1 MGNRAKVIET
11 ITARLSMPRLQ
22 ISAILALTALSAFI
36 VSAVLLRLG
45 VTEMAFRYPV
55 AVIAGYVVFLLLLR
69 VWIYLNTEET
79 LGTADL
85 DGSGDLSL
93 AALDAIDD
101 IGVGGSSASGTFGGG
116 GDFAGAGAGGDWGD
130 AKAVVPVPV
139 GFSSGGGSS
148 SLSSGSG
155 SGGGLGSFDFD
166 LDEGLALLLVAVVL
180 IIAFS
185 AIIYVVWIAPILF
198 AELLVD
204 AAIVGSLYKPV
215 KNIERTHWLLTA
227 LKKTG
232 IPALIVLILFAI
244 AGFIMQAAVPE
255 AVTIGEFFNAVLG

>member
-45 VTEMAFRYPV
+45 VTEMALRYPV

-69 VWIYLNTEET
+69 VWIYLNTEER

-85 DGSGDLSL
+85 DGSGDLAL

-130 AKAVVPVPV
+130 AKAVVPMPV
-139 GFSSGGGSS
+139 GFSSGG
-148 SLSSGSG
+148 GSG

-204 AAIVGSLYKPV
+204 AAVVGSLYKPV
-215 KNIERTHWLLTA
+215 KNFERSHWLLTA

-232 IPALIVLILFAI
+232 IPALVVLLLFAI
-244 AGFIMQAAVPE
+244 AGLIMQAAVPE

>member
-1 MGNRAKVIET
+1 MGNRTKVIET

-45 VTEMAFRYPV
+45 VTEMALRYPV

-85 DGSGDLSL
+85 DGSGDLTL

-101 IGVGGSSASGTFGGG
+101 IGVGGSSGGTFGGG

-204 AAIVGSLYKPV
+204 AAVVGSLYKPV
-215 KNIERTHWLLTA
+215 KNIERSHWLLTA

-232 IPALIVLILFAI
+232 IPALVVLILFAI

>member
-1 MGNRAKVIET
+1 MGNRAKVINE

-22 ISAILALTALSAFI
+22 ISAMLALTAFSAFI

-45 VTEMAFRYPV
+45 VTEMALRYPI
-55 AVIAGYVVFLLLLR
+55 AVIAGYVVFLILLR
-69 VWIYLNTEET
+69 VWIYLNTEEE
-79 LGTADL
+79 LGAPDL
-85 DGSGDLSL
+85 DGSGDVTL
-93 AALDAIDD
+93 AVLDAVDD
-101 IGVGGSSASGTFGGG
+101 VSIGGSSGGTFGGG

-148 SLSSGSG
+148 SLSAGSG

-204 AAIVGSLYKPV
+204 AAVVGSLYKPV
-215 KNIERTHWLLTA
+215 KNIERSHWLLTA

-232 IPALIVLILFAI
+232 IPALVVLILFAI

-255 AVTIGEFFNAVLG
+255 AVTIGEFFRAVLG

>member
-45 VTEMAFRYPV
+45 VTEMALRYPV

-85 DGSGDLSL
+85 DGSGDLTL

-116 GDFAGAGAGGDWGD
+116 GDLPEPVRERLGD
-130 AKAVVPVPV
+130 AKAVVQCRSAFF
-139 GFSSGGGSS
+139 GRRIF
-148 SLSSGSG
+148 LAFQRF
-155 SGGGLGSFDFD
+155 GLGRRAGAST
-166 LDEGLALLLVAVVL
+166 LTLMKALLLVAVVL

-204 AAIVGSLYKPV
+204 AAVVGSLYRPV
-215 KNIERTHWLLTA
+215 KNIERSHWLLTA

-232 IPALIVLILFAI
+232 IPALVVLILFAI

>member
-45 VTEMAFRYPV
+45 VTEMALRYPV
-55 AVIAGYVVFLLLLR
+55 AVIAGYIVFLLLLR

-85 DGSGDLSL
+85 DGSGDLAL
-93 AALDAIDD
+93 AALDGLDD
-101 IGVGGSSASGTFGGG
+101 IGVGGSAGGTFGGG

-204 AAIVGSLYKPV
+204 AAVVGSLYKPV
-215 KNIERTHWLLTA
+215 KNIERSHWLMTA

-232 IPALIVLILFAI
+232 IPALVVLTLFAI

-255 AVTIGEFFNAVLG
+255 AVTIGEFFESVLG

>member
-1 MGNRAKVIET
+1 
-11 ITARLSMPRLQ
+11 MPRVQ
-22 ISAILALTALSAFI
+22 ISIILALTAGSAFM
-36 VSAVLLRLG
+36 VSAVLLRLD
-45 VTEMAFRYPV
+45 VTEMALRYPL
-55 AVIAGYVVFLLLLR
+55 AVIAGYITFLALLR
-69 VWIYLNTEET
+69 IWIWLNTEEP
-79 LGTADL
+79 LGDPDF
-85 DGSGDLSL
+85 DGGGDLTL
-93 AALDAIDD
+93 AVMDGLDD
-101 IGVGGSSASGTFGGG
+101 IRIGGSASSGTFGGG

-130 AKAVVPVPV
+130 AKSVVPMPV
-139 GFSSGGGSS
+139 GFSSGGSSS
-148 SLSSGSG
+148 SLSSGSS

-166 LDEGLALLLVAVVL
+166 LDDGLALLLVAATL

-204 AAIVGSLYKPV
+204 AAVVGSLYKPV

-232 IPALIVLILFAI
+232 IPALVVLILFAI

-255 AVTIGEFFNAVLG
+255 AVTIGQFLKSVLG